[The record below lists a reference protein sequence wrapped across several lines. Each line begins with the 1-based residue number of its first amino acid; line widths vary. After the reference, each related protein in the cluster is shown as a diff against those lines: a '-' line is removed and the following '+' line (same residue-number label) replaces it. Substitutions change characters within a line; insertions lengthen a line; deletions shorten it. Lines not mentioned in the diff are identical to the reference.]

1 MTVMTIF
8 ATIALEQNQ
17 KGENKSLGVWD
28 AVAQPT
34 Q

>member
-1 MTVMTIF
+1 MTVMTTF

-17 KGENKSLGVWD
+17 KGENSSLGVRD
-28 AVAQPT
+28 AVAQST